1 MRNNTASTTTVNN
14 MKAAL
19 IPKGKIIYSKI
30 YTPDRAFMNKL
41 KQLDKRL
48 DCIYRLDIERFVITW
63 HMPAGPPS
71 ELFVVRAED
80 GGFRHPDMRELHML
94 SEGDLHRTGIRSRL
108 EKTEKYMR
116 EYREQQEKFEA
127 DEIRNQTR
135 DDKIQLSQA
144 YRTAFNIGT
153 KRSAHRRII
162 PKTKGK
168 SFNELDACVAQ

>member
-1 MRNNTASTTTVNN
+1 

-19 IPKGKIIYSKI
+19 MPKNKIIYSKI

-48 DCIYRLDIERFVITW
+48 DCIYRLDIERFVILW

-71 ELFVVRAED
+71 ELFVVRDET
-80 GGFRHPDMRELHML
+80 GGFRHPDIRELYML
-94 SEGDLHRTGIRSRL
+94 HQGDLHATGIRSRI
-108 EKTEKYMR
+108 ERTEKYMR
-116 EYREQQEKFEA
+116 EYREKQEAMEA
-127 DEIRNQTR
+127 DELRNLTK

-144 YRTAFNIGT
+144 YRSAFNVGT
-153 KRSAHRRII
+153 KKSAHRRIM

-168 SFNELDACVAQ
+168 AFNELEACIAQ

>member
-1 MRNNTASTTTVNN
+1 MRNNAETVNN

-19 IPKGKIIYSKI
+19 MPKNKIIYSKI

-71 ELFVVRAED
+71 ELFVVRDET
-80 GGFRHPDMRELHML
+80 GGFRHPDMRELYML
-94 SEGDLHRTGIRSRL
+94 SEGDLHRTGIRGRL

-116 EYREQQEKFEA
+116 EYRERQSAMEA

-135 DDKIQLSQA
+135 DDRLQLSQA
-144 YRTAFNIGT
+144 YRKAFNIGH
-153 KRSAHRRII
+153 KNSAHRRIDI
-162 PKTKGK
+162 KPKGK
-168 SFNELDACVAQ
+168 IYNELDRCIAQ